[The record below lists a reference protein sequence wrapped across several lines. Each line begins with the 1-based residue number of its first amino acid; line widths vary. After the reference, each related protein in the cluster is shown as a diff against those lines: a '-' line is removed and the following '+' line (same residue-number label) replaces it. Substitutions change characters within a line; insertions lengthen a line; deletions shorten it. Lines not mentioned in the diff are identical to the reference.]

1 MHTPGHTV
9 HGIHRASELANRL
22 SGYPIGYPVKL
33 LVKVLIYGLDRSF
46 VAVMVPQTELFRH
59 TSSTRRFAP
68 NAKRLLSLFAAAGLS
83 LAGSAGVA
91 YAAGFGLDDD
101 SALIIGSDSV
111 VYSLNLSTGVATAGA
126 TMDTPTSETSY
137 SALEADPTNDI
148 AYVGTYGDGSLDS
161 VLTSDG
167 TTTAIAASYG
177 NGTGFD
183 GLVRLDDG
191 TSYAAH
197 TDGVS
202 YRYEIATVDLSTGVL
217 TGSVQTTLSSV
228 NERVM
233 ALAAVDAVTYA
244 FVMGDADT
252 LYSVDTSTGA
262 LTSERASSGVVNA
275 GEHIVAADTSSAD
288 LLYLLGY
295 NASTEV
301 STLYS
306 LDPASGGST
315 TEIATISGIAVGET
329 AETLAIATLLDSE
342 RPDDSRSDSA
352 SSSSSSRDDDE
363 EEEVVVAPAP
373 EPPVYVAPTKTLEEV
388 VIEEA
393 EPEPV
398 VVEGEEAEPDPVVV
412 EVYQGGDLQPE
423 PEDPIELF
431 EVGFF
436 LAGILAVLVVLA
448 ILVAVARRKA
458 AS

>member
-1 MHTPGHTV
+1 M
-9 HGIHRASELANRL
+9 ANRL

-33 LVKVLIYGLDRSF
+33 LVKVLIYGRDRSF

-91 YAAGFGLDDD
+91 FAAGFGLDDD

-111 VYSLNLSTGVATAGA
+111 VYSLDLSTGVATAGA

-137 SALEADPTNDI
+137 SGLEADPTTEI
-148 AYVGTYGDGSLDS
+148 VYVGTNGAGTLSE
-161 VLTSDG
+161 VLSTDG
-167 TTTAIAASYG
+167 TTTQTFGSLG
-177 NGTGFD
+177 MGTAVD
-183 GLVRLDDG
+183 GLARLDDA
-191 TSYAAH
+191 SAYVAH
-197 TDGVS
+197 IGFVS
-202 YRYEIATVDLSTGVL
+202 GRSEIAAIDLDTGVM
-217 TGSVQTTLSSV
+217 TGSQVITLSGAF
-228 NERVM
+228 ERVL
-233 ALAAVDAVTYA
+233 ALVSLDTTVYG
-244 FVMGDADT
+244 FVFGDGDA
-252 LYSVDTSTGA
+252 LYSLDPSNGE
-262 LTSERASSGVVNA
+262 LTLVRAASGEINA
-275 GEHIVAADTSSAD
+275 GEEVVAADITSND
-288 LLYLLGY
+288 VMYLLGY
-295 NASTEV
+295 DSTSEV

-306 LDPASGGST
+306 LDPSSGGAT

-342 RPDDSRSDSA
+342 RPDDSGSDSG

-363 EEEVVVAPAP
+363 EEEIVVAPAP

-398 VVEGEEAEPDPVVV
+398 VVEMDEPEPDPVVV
-412 EVYQGGDLQPE
+412 EGDPGGDVQPE
-423 PEDPIELF
+423 PEDPIDLF
-431 EVGFF
+431 EVGLF